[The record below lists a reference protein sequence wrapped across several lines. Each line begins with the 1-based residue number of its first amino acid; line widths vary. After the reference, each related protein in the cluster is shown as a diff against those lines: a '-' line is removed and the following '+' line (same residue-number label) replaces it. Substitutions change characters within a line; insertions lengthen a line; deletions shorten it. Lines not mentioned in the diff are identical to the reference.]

1 MKISPA
7 GLIAAGILVCT
18 GVTQAVTITTNNV
31 VRSTTVNGTTTT
43 GNQTFDN
50 SGTISTTGTATTQTI
65 PTVGTWQFNGLSLA
79 SLAVSRAGGAGNN
92 PVTAAA
98 SAVHTIAFTL
108 GVGES
113 ATVTLNLGYS
123 LVESGQNATLGWS
136 FTGPGGT
143 NISAIS
149 GSVGAAA
156 TNQNLTNQTVP
167 QQQVNITTAGTY
179 TFVLTGAIP
188 SQAITKNSSGS
199 ISLNSFGLNIVAVP
213 EPTSA
218 VLGSLGVGLLMF
230 RRRRIP
236 S

>member
-1 MKISPA
+1 MNIFPA
-7 GLIAAGILVCT
+7 GLTAACVLVCT
-18 GVTQAVTITTNNV
+18 GATQAVTITTNNV
-31 VRSTTVNGTTTT
+31 VSSTTVNSTTTT

-50 SGTISTTGTATTQTI
+50 SGTITTTGTAAPQTTPI
-65 PTVGTWQFNGLSLA
+65 AGTWQFNGLSLA
-79 SLAVSRAGGAGNN
+79 SLAVSRGGGAGNN
-92 PVTAAA
+92 AVTAAA

-108 GVGES
+108 GVGET

-123 LVESGQNATLGWS
+123 LVESGQNASMNWS

-149 GSVGAAA
+149 GSVGTAA
-156 TNQNLTNQTVP
+156 TNQNLVNQTVP

-213 EPTSA
+213 EPASA
-218 VLGSLGVGLLMF
+218 MLGSLGVGLLMF
-230 RRRRIP
+230 RRRRNP